1 MRVRDEVCGME
12 FEAEDAKAT
21 FRFRNTVYY
30 FCAERCKRLFRE
42 HPEQY
47 VDTRPKA
54 DPAHVR
60 HGDLSQ

>member
-1 MRVRDEVCGME
+1 ME